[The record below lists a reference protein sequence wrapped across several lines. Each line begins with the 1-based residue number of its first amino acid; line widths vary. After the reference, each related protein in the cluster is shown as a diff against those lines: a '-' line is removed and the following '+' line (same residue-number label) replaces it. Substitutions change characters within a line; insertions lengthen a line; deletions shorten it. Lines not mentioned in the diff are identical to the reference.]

1 MANYNVTGA
10 GGTTGHPANGR
21 TPYWVENT
29 IDVAQVNGDSGAAQ
43 NDILRCIDVPAETVV
58 LHASME
64 ILTQFSN
71 SVTLDLGMTQIS
83 GNPATDVD
91 VFVDGDAKEVGYSAM
106 TATARPTFAVAGT
119 IDIKVLDAAAAAG
132 KVRVW
137 AIMCDVSSFDADTDR
152 NTDTQ
157 HDTAV
162 S

>member
-1 MANYNVTGA
+1 MANYNVTGS
-10 GGTTGHPANGR
+10 GGTTGHPSR
-21 TPYWVENT
+21 VRRPYLIENT
-29 IDVAQVNGDSGAAQ
+29 IDVAQINGDSGAAQ
-43 NDILRCIDVPAETVV
+43 NDILRCLDVPAETVV
-58 LHASME
+58 LHSSME

-71 SVTLDLGMTQIS
+71 SVTLDLGMTQVS

-137 AIMCDVSSFDADTDR
+137 AILCDVSGQDETDR
-152 NTDTQ
+152 NGATQ

-162 S
+162 

>member
-1 MANYNVTGA
+1 MANYNVTGP
-10 GGTTGHPANGR
+10 GGTTGHPTKVR
-21 TPYWVENT
+21 RPYLIENT
-29 IDVAQVNGDSGAAQ
+29 IDVSQINGDSGAAQ
-43 NDILRCIDVPAETVV
+43 NDILRCLDVPAETVV

-71 SVTLDLGMTQIS
+71 SVTLDLGMTQVS

-91 VFVDGDAKEVGYSAM
+91 VFVDGDAKEVGYSVM

-137 AIMCDVSSFDADTDR
+137 AILCDCSGIDETDR
-152 NTDTQ
+152 NTDSQ

-162 S
+162 

>member
-29 IDVAQVNGDSGAAQ
+29 IDVAQINGDSGAAQ

-71 SVTLDLGMTQIS
+71 SVTLDLGMTQVS

-132 KVRVW
+132 KVRVF
-137 AIMCDVSSFDADTDR
+137 AILCDVSTLDANTDR
-152 NTDTQ
+152 NTDAQ

-162 S
+162 

>member
-1 MANYNVTGA
+1 MANYNVTGP
-10 GGTTGHPANGR
+10 GGTTGHPTKVR
-21 TPYWVENT
+21 RPYLIENT
-29 IDVAQVNGDSGAAQ
+29 IDVSQINGDSGAAQ
-43 NDILRCIDVPAETVV
+43 NDILRCLDVPAETVV

-71 SVTLDLGMTQIS
+71 SVTLDLGMTQVS

-91 VFVDGDAKEVGYSAM
+91 VFVDGDAKEVGYSVM

-137 AIMCDVSSFDADTDR
+137 AILCDVSGVDETDR
-152 NTDTQ
+152 NTDSQ

-162 S
+162 

>member
-29 IDVAQVNGDSGAAQ
+29 IDVAQINGDSGAAQ

-58 LHASME
+58 LHASMA

-71 SVTLDLGMTQIS
+71 SVTLDLGMTQVS

-137 AIMCDVSSFDADTDR
+137 AIMCDVSTLDADTDR
-152 NTDTQ
+152 NTDAQ

-162 S
+162 

>member
-1 MANYNVTGA
+1 MGTLNVTGV
-10 GGTTGHPANGR
+10 GGTTGHPSNGR
-21 TPYWVENT
+21 VPYLVENT
-29 IDVAQVNGDSGAAQ
+29 IDVSAVNGDSGAAQ
-43 NDILRCIDVPAETVV
+43 NDILRCIDVPAETMG

-71 SVTLDLGMTQIS
+71 SVTLDLGMTQVS

-91 VFVDGDAKEVGYSAM
+91 VFVDGDAKEIGYSVM

-137 AIMCDVSSFDADTDR
+137 AILCDVSGVDETDR
-152 NTDTQ
+152 NTDAQ

-162 S
+162 

>member
-29 IDVAQVNGDSGAAQ
+29 IDVAQINGDSGAAQ
-43 NDILRCIDVPAETVV
+43 NDILRCIDIPAETVV

-71 SVTLDLGMTQIS
+71 SVTLDLGMTQVS

-137 AIMCDVSSFDADTDR
+137 AIMCDVSTLDADTDR
-152 NTDTQ
+152 NTDAQ

-162 S
+162 

>member
-1 MANYNVTGA
+1 MANYNVTGS
-10 GGTTGHPANGR
+10 GGTTGHPTR
-21 TPYWVENT
+21 VRRPYLIENT
-29 IDVAQVNGDSGAAQ
+29 INVAEINGDSGAAQ
-43 NDILRCIDVPAETVV
+43 NDILRCLDVPAETVV

-71 SVTLDLGMTQIS
+71 SVTLDLGMTQVS

-91 VFVDGDAKEVGYSAM
+91 VFVDGDAKEIGYSVM
-106 TATARPTFAVAGT
+106 TATARPTFSVAGT

-137 AIMCDVSSFDADTDR
+137 AILCDVSGVDETDR
-152 NTDTQ
+152 NTDSQ

-162 S
+162 

>member
-29 IDVAQVNGDSGAAQ
+29 IDVAQINGDSGAAQ

-71 SVTLDLGMTQIS
+71 SVTLDLGMTQVS

-152 NTDTQ
+152 NTAAQ

-162 S
+162 

>member
-1 MANYNVTGA
+1 
-10 GGTTGHPANGR
+10 
-21 TPYWVENT
+21 
-29 IDVAQVNGDSGAAQ
+29 
-43 NDILRCIDVPAETVV
+43 
-58 LHASME
+58 ME

-71 SVTLDLGMTQIS
+71 SVTLDLGMTQVS

-137 AIMCDVSSFDADTDR
+137 AIMCDVSTLDADTDR
-152 NTDTQ
+152 NTDAQ

-162 S
+162 

>member
-29 IDVAQVNGDSGAAQ
+29 IDVAQINGDSGAAQ
-43 NDILRCIDVPAETVV
+43 NDILRCIDVPANTMV

-64 ILTQFSN
+64 ILTAFSN
-71 SVTLDLGMTQIS
+71 SVTLDLGMTQVT

-91 VFVDGDAKEVGYSAM
+91 NFVDGDAKAVGYSVM
-106 TATARPTFAVAGT
+106 TTTARPVFAVAGT
-119 IDIKVLDAAAAAG
+119 IDITVLDAAAAAG
-132 KVRVW
+132 KVRVF
-137 AIMCDVSSFDADTDR
+137 AILCDVSTLDANTDR
-152 NTDTQ
+152 NTAAQ

-162 S
+162 

>member
-29 IDVAQVNGDSGAAQ
+29 IDVAQINGDSGAAQ

-152 NTDTQ
+152 NTDAQ

-162 S
+162 

>member
-1 MANYNVTGA
+1 MANYNVTGS
-10 GGTTGHPANGR
+10 GVTTGHPTR
-21 TPYWVENT
+21 VRRPYLIEHT
-29 IDVAQVNGDSGAAQ
+29 INVAEINGDSGAAQ
-43 NDILRCIDVPAETVV
+43 NDILRCLDVPAETVV

-71 SVTLDLGMTQIS
+71 SVTLDLGMTQVS

-91 VFVDGDAKEVGYSAM
+91 VFVDGDAKEIGYSVM

-137 AIMCDVSSFDADTDR
+137 AILCDVSGVDETDR
-152 NTDTQ
+152 NTDAQ

-162 S
+162 

>member
-29 IDVAQVNGDSGAAQ
+29 IDVAQINGDSGAAQ

-58 LHASME
+58 LHASMD

-71 SVTLDLGMTQIS
+71 SVTLDLGMTQVS

-137 AIMCDVSSFDADTDR
+137 AIMCDVSTLDADTDR
-152 NTDTQ
+152 NTDAQ

-162 S
+162 

>member
-71 SVTLDLGMTQIS
+71 SVTLDLGMTQVS

>member
-162 S
+162 

>member
-29 IDVAQVNGDSGAAQ
+29 IDVAQINGDSGAAQ

-71 SVTLDLGMTQIS
+71 TVTLDLGMTQVS

-137 AIMCDVSSFDADTDR
+137 AIMCDVSTLDADTDR
-152 NTDTQ
+152 NTDAQ

-162 S
+162 

>member
-29 IDVAQVNGDSGAAQ
+29 IDVAQINGDSGAAQ

-71 SVTLDLGMTQIS
+71 SVTLDLGMTQVS

-152 NTDTQ
+152 NTDAQ

-162 S
+162 

>member
-1 MANYNVTGA
+1 MANYNVTGS
-10 GGTTGHPANGR
+10 GGTTGHPTR
-21 TPYWVENT
+21 VRRPYLIENT
-29 IDVAQVNGDSGAAQ
+29 INVAEINGDSGAAQ
-43 NDILRCIDVPAETVV
+43 NDILRCLDVPAETVV

-71 SVTLDLGMTQIS
+71 SVTLDLGMTQVS

-91 VFVDGDAKEVGYSAM
+91 VFVDGDAKEVGYSVM
-106 TATARPTFAVAGT
+106 TATASPTFAVAGT

-137 AIMCDVSSFDADTDR
+137 AILCDVSGVDETDR
-152 NTDTQ
+152 NTDSQ

-162 S
+162 

>member
-1 MANYNVTGA
+1 MANYNVTGP
-10 GGTTGHPANGR
+10 GGTTGHPTKVR
-21 TPYWVENT
+21 RPYLIENT
-29 IDVAQVNGDSGAAQ
+29 IDVSAINGDSGAAQ
-43 NDILRCIDVPAETVV
+43 NDILRCLDVPAETVV

-71 SVTLDLGMTQIS
+71 SVTLDLGMTQVS

-91 VFVDGDAKEVGYSAM
+91 VFVDGDAKEVGYSVM

-137 AIMCDVSSFDADTDR
+137 AILCDCSGIDETDR
-152 NTDTQ
+152 NTDSQ

-162 S
+162 

>member
-1 MANYNVTGA
+1 MANYNVTGS
-10 GGTTGHPANGR
+10 GGTTGHATR
-21 TPYWVENT
+21 VRRPYLIENT
-29 IDVAQVNGDSGAAQ
+29 INVAEINGDSGAAQ
-43 NDILRCIDVPAETVV
+43 NDILRCLDVPAETVV

-71 SVTLDLGMTQIS
+71 SVTLDLGMTQVS

-91 VFVDGDAKEVGYSAM
+91 VFVDGDAKEIGYSVM

-137 AIMCDVSSFDADTDR
+137 AILCDVSGVDETDR
-152 NTDTQ
+152 NTDAQ

-162 S
+162 

>member
-1 MANYNVTGA
+1 MANYNVTGS
-10 GGTTGHPANGR
+10 GGTTGHPTR
-21 TPYWVENT
+21 VRRPYLIENT
-29 IDVAQVNGDSGAAQ
+29 INVAEINGDSGAAQ
-43 NDILRCIDVPAETVV
+43 NAILRCLDVPAETVV

-71 SVTLDLGMTQIS
+71 SVTLDLGMTQVS

-91 VFVDGDAKEVGYSAM
+91 VFVDGDAKEIGYSVM

-137 AIMCDVSSFDADTDR
+137 AILCDVSGVDETDR
-152 NTDTQ
+152 NTDAQ

-162 S
+162 

>member
-29 IDVAQVNGDSGAAQ
+29 IDVAQINGDSGAAQ

-71 SVTLDLGMTQIS
+71 SVTIDLGMTQVS

-137 AIMCDVSSFDADTDR
+137 AIMCDVSTLDADTDR
-152 NTDTQ
+152 NTDAQ

-162 S
+162 

>member
-1 MANYNVTGA
+1 MANYNVTVS
-10 GGTTGHPANGR
+10 GGTTGHPTR
-21 TPYWVENT
+21 VRRPYLIENT
-29 IDVAQVNGDSGAAQ
+29 INVAEINGDSGAAQ
-43 NDILRCIDVPAETVV
+43 NDILRCLDVPAETVV

-71 SVTLDLGMTQIS
+71 SVTLDLGMTQVS

-91 VFVDGDAKEVGYSAM
+91 VFVDGDAKEIGYSVM

-137 AIMCDVSSFDADTDR
+137 AILCDVSGVDETDR
-152 NTDTQ
+152 NTDAQ

-162 S
+162 

>member
-29 IDVAQVNGDSGAAQ
+29 IDVAQINGDSGAAQ

-71 SVTLDLGMTQIS
+71 SVTLDLGMTQVS

-106 TATARPTFAVAGT
+106 TATAGPTFAVAGT

-137 AIMCDVSSFDADTDR
+137 AIMCDVSTLDADTDR
-152 NTDTQ
+152 NTDAQ

-162 S
+162 

>member
-1 MANYNVTGA
+1 MATYNVTGA

-29 IDVAQVNGDSGAAQ
+29 IDVAQINGDSGAAQ

-71 SVTLDLGMTQIS
+71 SVTLDLGMTQVS

-137 AIMCDVSSFDADTDR
+137 AIMCDVSTLDADTDR
-152 NTDTQ
+152 NTDAQ

-162 S
+162 

>member
-29 IDVAQVNGDSGAAQ
+29 IDVAQINGDSRAAQ

-71 SVTLDLGMTQIS
+71 TVTLDLGMTQVS

-91 VFVDGDAKEVGYSAM
+91 AFVDGDAKEVGYAAM

-132 KVRVW
+132 KVRVF
-137 AIMCDVSSFDADTDR
+137 AILCDVSTLDANTDR
-152 NTDTQ
+152 NTDAQ

-162 S
+162 

>member
-29 IDVAQVNGDSGAAQ
+29 IDVAQINGDSGAAQ

-71 SVTLDLGMTQIS
+71 SVTLDLGMTQVS

-91 VFVDGDAKEVGYSAM
+91 VFVDGDAKEVGHSAM

-132 KVRVW
+132 KVRVF
-137 AIMCDVSSFDADTDR
+137 AILCDVSTLDANTDR
-152 NTDTQ
+152 NTAAQ

-162 S
+162 

>member
-29 IDVAQVNGDSGAAQ
+29 IDVAQINGDSGAAQ

-71 SVTLDLGMTQIS
+71 SVTLDLGMTQVS

-137 AIMCDVSSFDADTDR
+137 AILCDVSGQDETDR
-152 NTDTQ
+152 NGATQ

-162 S
+162 